1 MDKSQNLLVEGLERL
16 GLIASRI
23 RKNEK
28 EVPQIE
34 IDIILEEL
42 RNLYMVALGFEQ
54 ELAHKSDAIEEGSH
68 TEAKRAEE
76 ERIAAEAAAKRAE
89 EERIAA
95 AKRAEEE
102 RIAAEAA
109 AKRAEEERVAAA
121 KRAEEEHLAAEA
133 AAKRAEEERVAAAKR
148 AEEERIAA
156 EAAAKRAEE
165 ERVAAEAAA
174 KRAEERQKAAAA
186 AIAAAAAPIV
196 AQEAPS
202 HEDGAAIERQ
212 MEVLSGNPND
222 ELFSE
227 PASARKAEPK
237 REISL
242 FDTLGFNAGGTAK
255 PTIGDTLKQMGPS
268 IGDRLDSKVRAQKVD
283 DLRNVISINDKFNY
297 MSELF
302 HKNMKGYNDF
312 ILRLNGMTD
321 REEALAYVRSVAA
334 DYKWNDSSDTVK
346 SFYKIFD
353 RKF

>member
-1 MDKSQNLLVEGLERL
+1 
-16 GLIASRI
+16 
-23 RKNEK
+23 
-28 EVPQIE
+28 
-34 IDIILEEL
+34 
-42 RNLYMVALGFEQ
+42 
-54 ELAHKSDAIEEGSH
+54 
-68 TEAKRAEE
+68 
-76 ERIAAEAAAKRAE
+76 
-89 EERIAA
+89 
-95 AKRAEEE
+95 
-102 RIAAEAA
+102 
-109 AKRAEEERVAAA
+109 
-121 KRAEEEHLAAEA
+121 
-133 AAKRAEEERVAAAKR
+133 
-148 AEEERIAA
+148 
-156 EAAAKRAEE
+156 
-165 ERVAAEAAA
+165 
-174 KRAEERQKAAAA
+174 
-186 AIAAAAAPIV
+186 
-196 AQEAPS
+196 
-202 HEDGAAIERQ
+202 